1 MKRHDSPILERR
13 FIPRDSVV
21 IQEGEFGHQAYLIQS
36 GEMLVYLMK
45 EGKEVELAR
54 LGAGEIVGEMALVF
68 DGPRTA
74 SIKAV
79 TDANLI
85 VISRTMFEDKLRDSD
100 PTIRAIVTM
109 LSRRILDSNNTI
121 LNKRSD
127 IKDLKDAA
135 RTIYENIAVAVP
147 KNQLY
152 ILQNNVLPKL
162 EALFDALDS
171 FKDRY
176 DE

>member
-21 IQEGEFGHQAYLIQS
+21 IQEGEYGHQAYLIQS
-36 GEMLVYLMK
+36 GEMKVYLTK
-45 EGKEVELAR
+45 DNQEVEIAR
-54 LGAGEIVGEMALVF
+54 LLPGDILGEMALIF

-74 SIKAV
+74 SVKAV
-79 TDANLI
+79 TDSNLI
-85 VISRTMFEDKLRDSD
+85 VISRTMFEDKLKDSD
-100 PTIRAIVTM
+100 PTIRAIVLM
-109 LSRRILDSNNTI
+109 LTRRIIDSNNTI

-127 IKDLKDAA
+127 ISDLKDAA

-152 ILQNNVLPKL
+152 TLQNSVLPKM
-162 EALFDALDS
+162 EELFEALDS

-176 DE
+176 GE